1 MIFLFFFLFVCAFS
15 WRSGKNNMNLDCYL
29 RLSAEQ
35 YAKAPT
41 CWVFANFKFGI
52 DCVPVPLQLWAPD
65 PAPKSLLTFSGIYDV
80 SMDFYHYLSSCH
92 KANSFYSSFYSCKVW
107 TCESHYSCQLCH
119 FSFLCAWLMEC
130 QLSREDLLAQMNTNG
145 SLCSLG
151 DLWVELFEKQ

>member
-1 MIFLFFFLFVCAFS
+1 MLKFVRVMIFLFFFLFVCAFS

-92 KANSFYSSFYSCKVW
+92 KANSFYSMFLLMQSMNMWISLFLSIVPFLLLVCLVNGMSAFQGRL
-107 TCESHYSCQLCH
+107 TCTDEHQ
-119 FSFLCAWLMEC
+119 W
-130 QLSREDLLAQMNTNG
+130 
-145 SLCSLG
+145 
-151 DLWVELFEKQ
+151 